1 MIPIGDSHK
10 TGKLP
15 VVTILILFINIAVF
29 FVELT
34 APDIEAFF
42 LQYAFIPA
50 NFIPTQLSTW
60 APIISAAF
68 LHGGISHILFNMLF
82 LWVFGDNVEESLGTI
97 RFILFYLGASIAAAL
112 LQYIIE
118 PSSAIPM
125 IGASGAIAGILGYY
139 LVVFP
144 RHTIQTLLF
153 FAGGIFVRDLPA
165 QIFLA
170 YWAITQFFSG
180 FGSLVTAQD
189 GGTAWFAHI
198 GGLLFGVIIGLLM
211 KQWQTSRNYSYV
223 SPPLPYQ

>member
-15 VVTILILFINIAVF
+15 FITIFILFINIAVF
-29 FVELT
+29 IVELT
-34 APDIEAFF
+34 TQDIDAFF
-42 LQYAFIPA
+42 RQYAFIPLD
-50 NFIPTQLSTW
+50 FVPSVLSSW
-60 APIISAAF
+60 IPIITAAF
-68 LHGGISHILFNMLF
+68 LHGGISHIVFNMLF
-82 LWVFGDNVEESLGTI
+82 LWVFGDNVEESLGSI
-97 RFILFYLGASIAAAL
+97 RYLLFYLGASIAAAL
-112 LQYIIE
+112 LQYIVD
-118 PSSAIPM
+118 PTSPIPM

-144 RHTIQTLLF
+144 KHTIHTLLF
-153 FAGGIFVRDLPA
+153 FAGGIFMRELPA

-180 FGSLVTAQD
+180 FGSLVTSQD

-198 GGLLFGVIIGLLM
+198 GGLLFGVCVGLLL
-211 KQWQTSRNYSYV
+211 KQRRNTNEYQYS